1 MRVTLKYGSWMLGA
15 AMMASGG
22 CSLLPQPDS
31 ARAPATY
38 ALAPATPEESR
49 VDNRE
54 AEPVLL
60 VTVPQA
66 HAGYASPQIAYTS
79 RPYELSFYSRNEW
92 LDAPSRMLRP
102 ILVSTLEQTGHFGAV
117 VTETNAALAQYR
129 LDTEIVRLV
138 HELGSNPHRGR
149 VVLRAQLTDITR
161 RRVLATRTVRAEE
174 ATPDG
179 TPYGAVVA
187 INRALARAVDE
198 LAAFCV
204 DAIGTPT
211 VR

>member
-1 MRVTLKYGSWMLGA
+1 MRIVLKHGSWVIGIA
-15 AMMASGG
+15 VMAIGG
-22 CSLLPQPDS
+22 CTLLPEQE
-31 ARAPATY
+31 AAPATY
-38 ALAPATPEESR
+38 VLAPATPNETR
-49 VDNRE
+49 INNRE

-60 VTVPQA
+60 VTTPQA
-66 HAGYASPQIAYTS
+66 HAGYASPQMAYTL

-102 ILVSTLEQTGHFGAV
+102 ILVSVLEQTGHFGAV

-138 HELGSNPHRGR
+138 HELRSSPHQGR
-149 VVLRAQLTDITR
+149 VVLRVQLTDLAR
-161 RRVLATRTVRAEE
+161 RRVLGTRTVSTEE
-174 ATPDG
+174 ATPEN

-187 INRALARAVDE
+187 INRALARAVDA

-204 DAIGTPT
+204 QAIPASSAP
-211 VR
+211 